1 MNQKYIPSSSYEEPI
16 FSQPMVRSLT
26 TEAKRVIF
34 ARMEPGEDVL
44 KTIEA
49 VSSEHGVR
57 AGQLTLI
64 GAVSMASLGFFD
76 RESMEYKTFTVD
88 KDLEVVSCM
97 GNIASTREGGLIVH
111 AHMVVADQNGRCYG
125 GHLMPGC
132 EVSVT
137 MELIITELDEDVRR
151 ARDEATSLNLLDIN

>member
-1 MNQKYIPSSSYEEPI
+1 MNQKYIPSSSYEKST
-16 FSQPMVRSLT
+16 FCRPMVRSLT

-34 ARMEPGEDVL
+34 ARMEPGEDIL
-44 KTIEA
+44 RTIEA

-76 RESMEYKTFTVD
+76 RESMEYKTFTVN

-97 GNIASTREGGLIVH
+97 GNIASTHEGGLIVH
-111 AHMVVADQNGRCYG
+111 AHMVVADQDGKCYG

-137 MELIITELDEDVRR
+137 IELIITEMDDDVKRT
-151 ARDEATSLNLLDIN
+151 RDEATGLNLLDIK

>member
-1 MNQKYIPSSSYEEPI
+1 MNQKYIPSTSYEKPT
-16 FSQPMVRSLT
+16 FCKPMVRSLS

-34 ARMEPGEDVL
+34 VRMEPGEDIL

-49 VSSEHGVR
+49 VASEHGIR

-64 GAVSMASLGFFD
+64 GAISKARLGFFE

-88 KDLEVVSCM
+88 KDLEVVSCT
-97 GNIASTREGGLIVH
+97 GNIASTFEGGLIVH
-111 AHMVVADQNGRCYG
+111 AHMVIADQDGRCYG

-137 MELIITELDEDVRR
+137 LELIITEMNEAVKR
-151 ARDEATSLNLLDIN
+151 ARDEATGLNLLDIK